1 MHKYKSLLISVKNV
15 HTDKYVYLLVWMTS
29 ERTFSTLTLMLFL
42 VSLLKYLS
50 SNELSLLSHSERVG
64 MMEAAK

>member
-1 MHKYKSLLISVKNV
+1 V

-29 ERTFSTLTLMLFL
+29 ERTFSTLTRMLVL